1 MNKQKFK
8 IDWSKAMD
16 KIREQN
22 DKKGGNNFKDER
34 IYYPQFNDNG
44 TAQAI
49 IRFLPSPDTDIPY
62 VSVYTHSIKG
72 PGGWYI
78 ENCPTTLKKEC
89 PVCKANS
96 AIWDSDPETARS
108 RKRKQ
113 NYFSNILVVKDPL
126 NPENEGKVFIYK
138 YGKKVH
144 DKIMERLQPG
154 EDSIEEPVMVFD
166 YYDGA
171 DFKLII
177 KKVKVGN
184 VSMPNYDS
192 CGFDKPSSI
201 GTDEEIEKISKSLYN
216 LSEFVAES
224 TFKSYD
230 ELESKFDR
238 VMGSGPSQRESA
250 PAPRPSNNSAPA
262 QASSKTAQTKTDPA
276 TKTAD
281 TTVFAGNDDEFFDG
295 LQNEDE
301 EGENK

>member
-22 DKKGGNNFKDER
+22 DKKSGNGFKDER
-34 IYYPQFNDNG
+34 IYYPQFNENG

-49 IRFLPSPDTDIPY
+49 IRFLPSPDTDIPF

-96 AIWDSDPETARS
+96 AIWESDPDTARS

-113 NYFSNILVVKDPL
+113 NYFSNILVIKDPL
-126 NPENEGKVFIYK
+126 NSENEGKVFIYK

-166 YYDGA
+166 YYEGA

-177 KKVKVGN
+177 KKVKVGT

-192 CGFDKPSSI
+192 CQFDKPSTV
-201 GTDEEIEKISKSLYN
+201 GTDEEIEKISKSICSLAEFT
-216 LSEFVAES
+216 SESA
-224 TFKSYD
+224 FKTYD
-230 ELESKFDR
+230 ELDSKFDR
-238 VMGSGPSQRESA
+238 VMGA
-250 PAPRPSNNSAPA
+250 APSNTPRQAPSAQSAPA
-262 QASSKTAQTKTDPA
+262 QSNKPAQANKPEA
-276 TKTAD
+276 KTAD
-281 TTVFAGNDDEFFDG
+281 ATVFAGNDDEFFND
-295 LQNEDE
+295 LQNEE
-301 EGENK
+301 EGEKEE

>member
-22 DKKGGNNFKDER
+22 DKKSGNTFKDER
-34 IYYPQFNDNG
+34 IYYPQFNENG

-49 IRFLPSPDTDIPY
+49 IRFLPSSDTDIPF
-62 VSVYTHSIKG
+62 VSVYSHSIKG

-78 ENCPTTLKKEC
+78 ENCPTTLKREC

-96 AIWDSDPETARS
+96 AIWESDPDTARS

-144 DKIMERLQPG
+144 DKIMEKLQPG
-154 EDSIEEPVMVFD
+154 TDSIEEPVMIFD
-166 YYDGA
+166 YYEGA

-177 KKVKVGN
+177 KKVKVGS

-192 CGFDKPSSI
+192 CGFDKPSTV
-201 GTDEEIEKISKSLYN
+201 GTDEEIEKISKSLYG
-216 LSEFVAES
+216 LSEFAAES
-224 TFKSYD
+224 AFKSYD
-230 ELESKFDR
+230 ELDSKFDR
-238 VMGSGPSQRESA
+238 VMGATPSTAFRHT
-250 PAPRPSNNSAPA
+250 PASTPAQSSKPA
-262 QASSKTAQTKTDPA
+262 QATKPE

-281 TTVFAGNDDEFFDG
+281 ATVFAGNDDEFFND
-295 LQNEDE
+295 LQNEEENE
-301 EGENK
+301 EGGSEE

>member
-8 IDWSKAMD
+8 IDWSKAMG
-16 KIREQN
+16 KIKEQTE
-22 DKKGGNNFKDER
+22 KKGGNSFKDER

-49 IRFLPSPDTDIPY
+49 IRFLPSPDTDIPF
-62 VSVYTHSIKG
+62 VNVYSHSIKG

-96 AIWDSDPETARS
+96 AIWDSDPDTARS

-113 NYFSNILVVKDPL
+113 NFFSNILVVKDPA
-126 NPENEGKVFIYK
+126 NPENEGKTFIYK
-138 YGKKVH
+138 YGKKVY

-154 EDSIEEPVMVFD
+154 EDSIEEPVMIFD
-166 YYDGA
+166 YYEGA

-192 CGFDKPSSI
+192 CQFDKSSAI
-201 GTDEEIEKISKSLYN
+201 GTDEEIEKISKTLYP
-216 LSEFVAES
+216 LSEFPAEDS
-224 TFKSYD
+224 FKTYD
-230 ELESKFDR
+230 ELESKFNR
-238 VMGSGPSQRESA
+238 IIGS
-250 PAPRPSNNSAPA
+250 SNRIDIPNQPT
-262 QASSKTAQTKTDPA
+262 QVKKSSNVKNENTSKV
-276 TKTAD
+276 AD
-281 TTVFAGNDDEFFDG
+281 DKIFEGGDDQFFNE
-295 LQNEDE
+295 LQKED
-301 EGENK
+301 K

>member
-16 KIREQN
+16 KIREQG
-22 DKKGGNNFKDER
+22 DGKKGGNSFKDER
-34 IYYPQFNDNG
+34 VYYPQFNENG

-96 AIWDSDPETARS
+96 AIWDSDPDTARS

-126 NPENEGKVFIYK
+126 NPENENKVFLYK

-144 DKIMERLQPG
+144 DRIMEKLQPG
-154 EDSIEEPVMVFD
+154 QDSIEEPVMVFD
-166 YYDGA
+166 YYEGA

-184 VSMPNYDS
+184 ISMPNYDN
-192 CGFDKPSSI
+192 CQFDTPSSV
-201 GTDEEIEKISKSLYN
+201 GTDEEIEKVNKSLYG
-216 LSEFVAES
+216 LSEFIAEGA
-224 TFKSYD
+224 FKGYD

-238 VMGSGPSQRESA
+238 VMGSRES
-250 PAPRPSNNSAPA
+250 RGFSQNTPSTTPS
-262 QASSKTAQTKTDPA
+262 QASSKPAQTKQEPI

-281 TTVFAGNDDEFFDG
+281 ATVFAGNDDEFFND
-295 LQNEDE
+295 LQNEEDE
-301 EGENK
+301 EKGEEDK